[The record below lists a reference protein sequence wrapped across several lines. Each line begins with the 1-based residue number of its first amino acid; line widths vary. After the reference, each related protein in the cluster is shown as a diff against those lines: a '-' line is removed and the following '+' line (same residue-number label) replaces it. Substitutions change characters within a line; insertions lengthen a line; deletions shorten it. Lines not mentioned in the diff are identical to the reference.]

1 MRRWVLVVPFMFFA
15 CSGSQQPTATVAVSS
30 PVPDPDPASAPSPP
44 VDAGS
49 IDPPPP
55 VGDVPD
61 AGMPADPPPQ
71 KSCMAAQGGSDK
83 LLVGADMTDGV
94 AEQARFDIRY
104 LYLAGGLGT
113 GSCSNSPEWWGCW
126 QDLSQPPGQYLRDLL
141 GKTKLPMVSY
151 YELLQTSGVAEGKP
165 EVAALTNGTL
175 LKRYFDDWRF
185 VLQQIGQG
193 PALLH
198 IEPDLWGYAQQANS
212 NPHALPA
219 AVTSANPADCSA
231 QENSVAGFAK
241 CLIAMVRKYAPHAKV
256 GLHASAW
263 ASGIDGTSNSNPS
276 VDMAAEARKVADYL
290 LALGGG
296 DGDFVVVEASDRDAG
311 WYQAQG
317 AGNAFWDPANTT
329 LPTFHQAFSWVT
341 ALTERMNKPAL
352 WWQLPLGNMSLPN
365 VNLQWQD
372 NRVDY
377 FFTHTDEVARTN
389 AFAMVFG
396 AGEDHQTNPST
407 DNGNFVK
414 RVLALTAAGGQP
426 VCP

>member
-30 PVPDPDPASAPSPP
+30 PVPDPDPASAPPPP

-49 IDPPPP
+49 IDTPPP

-71 KSCMAAQGGSDK
+71 KSCMAAQGGSD
-83 LLVGADMTDGV
+83 
-94 AEQARFDIRY
+94 
-104 LYLAGGLGT
+104 
-113 GSCSNSPEWWGCW
+113 S
-126 QDLSQPPGQYLRDLL
+126 DLL

-219 AVTSANPADCSA
+219 AVASANPVDCSA